1 MSETILVLDDLTV
14 VREKK
19 LLNQFPED
27 NFLFRT
33 QKTVTATDIQQATI
47 IWGNLAPEK
56 LSPDLNHL
64 KWVQLCSAGY
74 ELYSPEGVLPTTTT
88 LTNARG
94 TYGLTV
100 AEHTLATTMMMM
112 RKLNLYYQ
120 NQLAGTW
127 QKEGQIKSIY
137 GSKVGI
143 LGLGD
148 LGQNI
153 AERFSALG
161 SEIIGFYKNDTK
173 DFPFVSEVRSVENL
187 TAKLADI
194 DVFILCVPAS
204 ESNYHLINRELLKE
218 MKAEAILVNMAR
230 GTVVDLDALC
240 NHLEETPSF
249 SAILDVTEPEPLPDG
264 HRAWRLP
271 NILIT
276 PHVAGGFE
284 LPATIDFYIELAQTN
299 LIRFKNEQ
307 PLKNVVIEG
316 A

>member
-1 MSETILVLDDLTV
+1 MSETILVLDDLTLA
-14 VREKK
+14 REES
-19 LLNQFPED
+19 LTQQFPKD

-33 QKTVTATDIQQATI
+33 QKTVTPADIEQATV
-47 IWGNLAPEK
+47 IWGNLPPEK
-56 LSPDLNHL
+56 LGDKLKNL

-74 ELYSPEGVLPTTTT
+74 ELYSPLGVLPEKTS

-127 QKEGQIKSIY
+127 KKEGKIKSIY

-161 SEIIGFYKNDTK
+161 SEIVGFYKNDTK
-173 DFPFVSEVRSVENL
+173 DFPFVSEVRSIDNFSD
-187 TAKLADI
+187 KLADI
-194 DVFILCVPAS
+194 DVLILCVPAMT
-204 ESNYHLINRELLKE
+204 SNYHLIDENLLKK
-218 MKAEAILVNMAR
+218 MKSDAILVNMAR
-230 GTVVDLDALC
+230 GTVVDLEALC
-240 NHLEETPSF
+240 NHLEATPSF

-264 HRAWRLP
+264 HRAWDLS

-284 LPATIDFYIELAQTN
+284 LPATIDFYVELARTN
-299 LIRFKNEQ
+299 LLNFKNNR
-307 PLKNVVIEG
+307 PLKNSVIEG
-316 A
+316 K